1 MHVASNKSHNIT
13 ISPFQS
19 FWWRIKFYRPPIK
32 ILFTI
37 HGLEN
42 VVNENFYY
50 FIISE
55 MSRPR
60 PTHFC
65 AIKSSCE
72 TFLNQALLKT
82 FQFDF
87 HCFHGWL
94 KLWIK
99 ITNFIS
105 LSQYVKQL
113 FWQCFHFSFYKIWA
127 KPIGR
132 LMRYLRNTSRTST
145 FSNQMQTDFRKISV
159 TTSDASEVKNG
170 KLFFWLLTFQ
180 S

>member
-1 MHVASNKSHNIT
+1 MQVNNLQAKKKHNSKKFVSCHLKTIIHFHLWLWEVKQQEEWKKIVLFSLSKSK
-13 ISPFQS
+13 QS
-19 FWWRIKFYRPPIK
+19 V
-32 ILFTI
+32 
-37 HGLEN
+37 G
-42 VVNENFYY
+42 
-50 FIISE
+50 
-55 MSRPR
+55 
-60 PTHFC
+60 FC

-94 KLWIK
+94 KVWIK
-99 ITNFIS
+99 TTNFIS
-105 LSQYVKQL
+105 LSQNVNQL
-113 FWQCFHFSFYKIWA
+113 FWQCFRFSFYKIWA